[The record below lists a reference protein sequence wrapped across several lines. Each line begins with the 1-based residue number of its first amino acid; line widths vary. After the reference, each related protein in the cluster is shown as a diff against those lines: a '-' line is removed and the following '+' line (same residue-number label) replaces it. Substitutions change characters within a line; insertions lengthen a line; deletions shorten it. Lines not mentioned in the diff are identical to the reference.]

1 MKPLILNNNNKK
13 MVNIL
18 LSTYNSTAYLCE
30 QLDSIVS
37 QTYTDWCV
45 LIRDDGS
52 INDTLKIINKYV
64 HKYSGKI
71 ILIEAD
77 KKNIGP
83 CQSYSRLLEVSTANH
98 IMFAD
103 QDDIWIP
110 TKLELC
116 MQKMH
121 EMEKQYDT
129 SFPLLVH
136 TDLKVVDQN
145 LKILQDSFMSY
156 QNISGYRDRTNQ
168 LLLQNSI
175 TGCTVLMNKALKD
188 IAIPIPDR
196 ACMHDWW
203 LALVAS
209 LFGKIGF
216 IDIATVYYRQHAENC
231 LGAQKSDAAYLISK
245 LKNFRESKH
254 ALHKAIFQA
263 ISLNERYGAILD
275 LNQKNMVNSFSNILN
290 NGPIKKR
297 LILLKYGI
305 GKFGVLRNLG
315 LFLLI

>member
-1 MKPLILNNNNKK
+1 LKSQTLNNKK
-13 MVNIL
+13 KTINIL
-18 LSTYNSTAYLCE
+18 LSTYNSSAYLCD

-52 INDTLKIINKYV
+52 INDTLNIINKYV
-64 HKYSGKI
+64 DKYPGKI

-77 KKNIGP
+77 KRNMGP
-83 CQSYSRLLEVSTANH
+83 CQSYSSLLECSTADY

-110 TKLELC
+110 EKLELC
-116 MQKMH
+116 MKKMH
-121 EMEKQYDT
+121 KMEKQYDP

-136 TDLKVVDQN
+136 TDLKVVDQD
-145 LKILQDSFMSY
+145 LQILQDSFMSY
-156 QNISGYRDRTNQ
+156 QNISGFRDRTNQ

-175 TGCTVLMNKALKD
+175 TGCTVLINRALKD
-188 IAIPIPDR
+188 ISIPIPKR

-216 IDIATVYYRQHAENC
+216 IDMATVYYRQHAENF
-231 LGAQKSDAAYLISK
+231 LGAQKSDAVYLISK

-254 ALHKAIFQA
+254 ALNKAIFQSM
-263 ISLNERYGAILD
+263 SLNERYGAMLD
-275 LNQKNMVNSFSNILN
+275 SNQKEMVNRFSNILN

-305 GKFGVLRNLG
+305 GKFGILRNLG

>member
-1 MKPLILNNNNKK
+1 MKPLILNNNKK

-18 LSTYNSTAYLCE
+18 LSTYNSSDYLCE
-30 QLDSIVS
+30 QLDSIIS

-45 LIRDDGS
+45 FIRDDGS
-52 INDTLKIINKYV
+52 TNDTLQIINKYV
-64 HKYSGKI
+64 DEYSGKI
-71 ILIEAD
+71 ILIQAGRE
-77 KKNIGP
+77 NLGP
-83 CQSYSRLLEVSTANH
+83 CQSYSRLLEFSTADY

-110 TKLELC
+110 EKLEICMLK
-116 MQKMH
+116 MQK
-121 EMEKQYDT
+121 MEKQYGT

-136 TDLKVVDQN
+136 TDLKVVNKN
-145 LKILQDSFMSY
+145 LKVLQDSFMSY
-156 QNISGYRDRTNQ
+156 QNISGFRDQTSQ

-188 IAIPIPDR
+188 ISIPIPNR

-216 IDIATVYYRQHAENC
+216 VDMATVYYRQHDENC

-245 LKNFRESKH
+245 LKNFRASKLV
-254 ALHKAIFQA
+254 LHKAIFQS
-263 ISLNERYGAILD
+263 ISLNEKYGAILKSD
-275 LNQKNMVNSFSNILN
+275 QKKMMDSFSNILN
-290 NGPIKKR
+290 KGMIKKR

-305 GKFGVLRNLG
+305 GKFGILRNLG

>member
-1 MKPLILNNNNKK
+1 MTLNNKK
-13 MVNIL
+13 ISVDIV
-18 LSTYNSTAYLCE
+18 LSTHNSSVYLCE

-37 QTYTDWCV
+37 QTYTDWFI

-52 INDTLKIINKYV
+52 KNDTLKIINKYV
-64 HKYSGKI
+64 DKYSGKI

-77 KKNIGP
+77 KNNIGP
-83 CQSYSRLLEVSTANH
+83 CQSYSRLLKFSTSDY

-110 TKLELC
+110 TKLEIC
-116 MQKMH
+116 MQRMH
-121 EMEKQYDT
+121 KMEKQYGT

-136 TDLKVVDQN
+136 TDLRVVDQK
-145 LKILQDSFMSY
+145 LQILQDSFMSY

-175 TGCTVLMNKALKD
+175 TGCTVLINKALKD
-188 IAIPIPDR
+188 ISIPIPDR

-216 IDIATVYYRQHAENC
+216 IDIATVYYRQHADNF
-231 LGAQKSDAAYLISK
+231 LGAQKSDASYLISK
-245 LKNFRESKH
+245 LKNLRESKH
-254 ALHKAIFQA
+254 ALHRAILQS
-263 ISLNERYGAILD
+263 ISLNERYRSILD
-275 LNQKNMVNSFSNILN
+275 SHQKDMMNSFSNILN
-290 NGPIKKR
+290 NGLIKR
-297 LILLKYGI
+297 RFILLKYGI
-305 GKFGVLRNLG
+305 GKFGFLRNMG